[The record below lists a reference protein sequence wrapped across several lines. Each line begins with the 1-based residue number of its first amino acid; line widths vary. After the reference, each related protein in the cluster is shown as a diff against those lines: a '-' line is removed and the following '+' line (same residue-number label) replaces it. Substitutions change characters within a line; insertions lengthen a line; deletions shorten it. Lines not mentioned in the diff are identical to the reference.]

1 MSFDLER
8 FRCPWWQLKHQVQA
22 GEAGKDE
29 VVALLERQQA
39 PPLELLP
46 WLADVISGEQKFQNG
61 LKGRPHRIRGAAA
74 RIAIT
79 GMKAEGLPIKPVRGG
94 GSARDQIIQA
104 VAGAFNCSTRTLER
118 WIAEEVRLEQT
129 ARERLGITQSAD
141 ELLTIASEMTG
152 IDDRIR
158 NVQTRLQAVTGPE
171 AQALTLEAESLI
183 RQKIDLLNQ
192 QIESHKA
199 AIATMTEAQR
209 DAEAY
214 QQRLSRLKAARDD
227 WLRFLS

>member
-22 GEAGKDE
+22 GEAGRDE

-46 WLADVISGEQKFQNG
+46 WLADVISGGQKFKRG
-61 LKGRPHRIRGAAA
+61 VKDRPYRIRGAAA
-74 RIAIT
+74 RIAIS
-79 GMKAEGLPIKPVRGG
+79 GMKAEGMPIKPVRGE
-94 GSARDQIIQA
+94 SIIQA

-118 WIAEEVRLEQT
+118 WIAEEVRLEQA

-141 ELLTIASEMTG
+141 ELLTSASEMTG

-214 QQRLSRLKAARDD
+214 QQRLSRMKAARDD

>member
-1 MSFDLER
+1 M
-8 FRCPWWQLKHQVQA
+8 
-22 GEAGKDE
+22 
-29 VVALLERQQA
+29 ALLERQQA

-46 WLADVISGEQKFQNG
+46 WLADVISGAQKFKRG
-61 LKGRPHRIRGAAA
+61 VKDRPHRIRGAAA
-74 RIAIT
+74 RIAIAS
-79 GMKAEGLPIKPVRGG
+79 MKAEGLPIKVVRGEFT
-94 GSARDQIIQA
+94 ARDQIIQA

-118 WIAEEVRLEQT
+118 WIAEEVRLEQA

-141 ELLTIASEMTG
+141 ELLTSASEMTG

-158 NVQTRLQAVTGPE
+158 NAQARLQAVTGPE
-171 AQALTLEAESLI
+171 AEALALEAESLVW
-183 RQKIDLLNQ
+183 QKIDLLNQ

-199 AIATMTEAQR
+199 SVATMTEAQH

-214 QQRLSRLKAARDD
+214 QQQLSRLEAARDD